1 MHIHRA
7 ERADTLVDALAQLL
21 ARPLDDPFAA
31 EVVAVPAKGIERWV
45 IQRLATVLGSATGGD
60 GIAANIEFPD
70 PASLV
75 GAVLA
80 EATGLTPDTDPW
92 APERLVWTL
101 LPVLDAVLAEPW
113 CGVLSRHLGRGD
125 AAGHKVGRRYATAAR
140 IADLFDGYG
149 TQRPGMIAAWADGL
163 DTDGT
168 GRELPEDLRWQPR
181 LWRTLREAVGV
192 PSPAER
198 LADACAHLRAEP
210 GVVSLPRRISLFGVT
225 RLTTDQLEVLSA
237 LSAGREVHLWLVH
250 PSPTLWTELASNGA
264 DAQADSAVRSGS
276 NAAGD
281 TSASVRAVS
290 DREPV
295 DRADGSSPSSE
306 MPDSLVRVRH
316 PLLAALGRDVRELQQ
331 RLRAYDHI
339 DTYHPPAAISPG
351 TTAAE
356 PGRAGPPG
364 AQAGEVASDTSD
376 LGRTLLST
384 LQAAIREDRWPVA
397 VEPELAGDG
406 TVGVHACHGPARQ
419 VEVLRDCLLHIFA
432 ADHTLQ
438 PRDVVVMCPDVE
450 SYAPLVRAA
459 FGQWS
464 HDTAEA
470 GHPGHALRVRL
481 ADRAQRAVNPL
492 LGVIGTLLELADGR
506 VTVTEVLDLAAA
518 EPVRLRCGFDDDDL
532 ERLREWAAETGARWG
547 IGQRQRQA
555 FGLGDFAQNTLNA
568 AVDRILL
575 GVAAGESGADWLDL
589 ALPLDDVDSGD
600 IDLAG
605 RFAEFV
611 DRLAVC
617 LRDLRGPTL
626 AEPAGTARPAGEWAA
641 VLGRALDLLT
651 DVTRAQAWTGVQARR
666 ELAAALEHAGDVPL
680 RLPDIA
686 ALLATRLA
694 GRASRANFRTG
705 ELTVCTMVP
714 MRSVPHRVVV
724 LLGLDDEVF
733 PRAGGIDGDD
743 VLARHRC
750 PGDRDPRSEDRQLLL
765 DAIMAAGE
773 RLVLLHTGSDP
784 VTGAHRPP
792 AIPLAEVLDTV
803 RAHVGGAAM
812 ARIVRRHPLQP
823 FDAANFRAD
832 DPFSFDP
839 VALAGAVAARQ
850 PQQSRPVFLAAPLP
864 AASPG
869 DVELTDL
876 VAFAEHPV
884 RAFLWQRLGIRVP
897 EEEEEIDDRLPI
909 ALDGLTKWSMGE
921 RMLAARL
928 NGVEADMLRAAEWRR
943 GTLPPA
949 RMGAAVLDDIEGT
962 VDQLVRVARPMH
974 EIPGRTIDVAVDLG
988 DGRRLTGTVADVH
1001 DDALLRATYSRLAP
1015 KHRLAAWVRLLA
1027 LAASGSHQSWRALT
1041 LGRGQFRNPVWQSTL
1056 TAPDAATARAILRQL
1071 VHLRDA
1077 GLTEPLPIAP
1087 SATAV
1092 YADRRCKGATVDD
1105 ATLSA
1110 EQDFDS
1116 AYGERTDRYLR
1127 QVWGPALRFPDLTR
1141 APAEHGGDEPT
1152 RFGELARMLW
1162 NPLLANENQG
1172 RP

>member
-7 ERADTLVDALAQLL
+7 ERADALADALAQLL
-21 ARPLDDPFAA
+21 ATPLDDPFTA
-31 EVVAVPAKGIERWV
+31 EVVAVPAKGIERWLN
-45 IQRLATVLGSATGGD
+45 QRLATVLGRGGAGEAVTSGD
-60 GIAANIEFPD
+60 GIAANIAFPD

-80 EATGLTPDTDPW
+80 EATGLTPDEDPW

-101 LPVLDAVLAEPW
+101 LPVLDAVLGESW
-113 CGVLSRHLGRGD
+113 CSVLSRHLGQGD
-125 AAGHKVGRRYATAAR
+125 PSGHRVGRRYATASR
-140 IADLFDGYG
+140 IADLFDSYG
-149 TQRPGMIAAWADGL
+149 TQRPGMVTAWASGA

-168 GRELPEDLRWQPR
+168 GRDLPEDLRWQPQ
-181 LWRTLREAVGV
+181 LWRKLRAEVGV

-198 LADACAHLRAEP
+198 LHAACARLRAEP
-210 GVVSLPRRISLFGVT
+210 GCVSLSERISLFGVT

-237 LSAGREVHLWLVH
+237 LSVGREVHLWLVH
-250 PSPTLWTELASNGA
+250 PSPVLWERLGSPTGRGSQGNSA
-264 DAQADSAVRSGS
+264 DRSDSAAPESFSMSEIGE
-276 NAAGD
+276 
-281 TSASVRAVS
+281 TSDSV
-290 DREPV
+290 
-295 DRADGSSPSSE
+295 
-306 MPDSLVRVRH
+306 VRVRH
-316 PLLAALGRDVRELQQ
+316 PLLSALSRDVRELQQ
-331 RLRAYDHI
+331 RLWEYELRE
-339 DTYHPPAAISPG
+339 TYHESPVRDAG
-351 TTAAE
+351 AVSCASVGGAVDD
-356 PGRAGPPG
+356 GRA
-364 AQAGEVASDTSD
+364 VR
-376 LGRTLLST
+376 RTLLSE
-384 LQAAIREDRWPVA
+384 LQCAIKEDRWPP
-397 VEPELAGDG
+397 EPDAALAADG
-406 TVGVHACHGPARQ
+406 TVTVHSCHGPARQ
-419 VEVLRDCLLHIFA
+419 VEVMRDALLRVFA
-432 ADHTLQ
+432 DDPTLQ
-438 PRDVVVMCPDVE
+438 PRDVIVMCPDVE

-464 HDTAEA
+464 LDSSEP
-470 GHPGHALRVRL
+470 GHPAHALRVRL
-481 ADRAQRAVNPL
+481 ADRAQRSVNPM
-492 LGVIGTLLELADGR
+492 LGVIATLLDLADAR

-518 EPVRLRCGFDDDDL
+518 EPVRYRCGFDDDDI

-555 FGLGDFAQNTLNA
+555 FGLGDFAQNTVNA

-575 GVAAGESGADWLDL
+575 GVAAGESSEDWLDL
-589 ALPLDDVDSGD
+589 ALPLDDVDSND

-626 AEPAGTARPAGEWAA
+626 TEPAGAERPANEWAG

-651 DVTRAQAWTGVQARR
+651 DLPMSQGWMGVQARR
-666 ELAAALEHAGDVPL
+666 EIAAALEYAGTVPL

-686 ALLATRLA
+686 ALLSARLA

-733 PRAGGIDGDD
+733 PRSGGIDGDD

-773 RLVLLHTGSDP
+773 RIILLHTGSDP
-784 VTGAHRPP
+784 VSGAHRPP
-792 AIPLAEVLDTV
+792 AIPLAELLDTV
-803 RAHVGGAAM
+803 RGHVGRDAM
-812 ARIVRRHPLQP
+812 DAIVTRHPLQP
-823 FDAANFRAD
+823 FDAANFDAAR
-832 DPFSFDP
+832 PFSFDP

-850 PQQSRPVFLAAPLP
+850 PQRPRPVFLAAPLEP
-864 AASPG
+864 ATPG

-876 VAFAEHPV
+876 VAFVEHPV

-909 ALDGLTKWSMGE
+909 ALDGLTKWGMGE

-928 NGVEADMLRAAEWRR
+928 NGVEADVLRAAEWRR

-949 RMGAAVLDDIEGT
+949 RMGAAVLDDIEST

-974 EIPGRTIDVAVDLG
+974 EIPGRTIDIAVDLG
-988 DGRRLTGTVADVH
+988 DGRRLTGTVSDVH
-1001 DDALLRATYSRLAP
+1001 DDALLRATYSRLAA
-1015 KHRLAAWVRLLA
+1015 KHRIAAWVRLLA
-1027 LAASGSHQSWRALT
+1027 LAATGSHQSWRAIT

-1056 TAPDAATARAILRQL
+1056 TAPDAATCRAILRQL
-1071 VHLRDA
+1071 AHLRDA
-1077 GLTEPLPIAP
+1077 GLSEALPIAP
-1087 SATAV
+1087 AASAV
-1092 YADRRCKGATVDD
+1092 YADRRCKGASVED

-1110 EQDFDS
+1110 EQEFS
-1116 AYGERTDRYLR
+1116 GAYGEHNDRYLR
-1127 QVWGPALRFPDLTR
+1127 QVWGANLRFADLTDP
-1141 APAEHGGDEPT
+1141 PAQSGEEQS
-1152 RFGELARMLW
+1152 RFGELARNLW
-1162 NPLLANENQG
+1162 NPLLANETQG